1 MFGNTKKKLIV
12 VCDKKTEKYANYL
25 RQLVSQNDDS
35 EGEVRGVPD
44 GAVDVAV
51 WLDSDYL
58 ANKAQLSSSEHI
70 IFLGNNKV
78 TKSEMSSMIVKF
90 DKCGMKYGWLG
101 KRAMMIVEDTDVTQ
115 EEYDEFIGL
124 CQGYEVEFERLVLE
138 DSSDNISDITDNSEE
153 TIDNSEEK
161 CDVAEEN
168 NNANKMNSLFNTL
181 EKSSRFIAEKSKLV
195 ASEVSSGVKKVQFHI
210 KYRDQQ
216 YRALAVIMYLDGLV
230 KFLEE

>member
-153 TIDNSEEK
+153 K